1 MAIYGGFTVNG
12 LDLAPYVK
20 LDEGLKTSKFIVNGS
35 NAGRTLG
42 GTAILDVIAE
52 KHRLDVIFRELTST
66 ESQIVLGC
74 VNSGANTVTYEDPQD
89 GMITIIMYYSS
100 WSAGVKSVMPGIH
113 QTVWSGVS
121 FSLVE
126 I

>member
-12 LDLAPYVK
+12 VNLAPYIK
-20 LDEGLKTSKFIVNGS
+20 IDEGLKPSKFVVNGP

-52 KHRLDVIFRELTST
+52 KHRIDVTCRDLTSA
-66 ESQIVLGC
+66 ECQIVLGTL
-74 VNSGANTVTYEDPQD
+74 STGPNTVTYEDPED
-89 GMITIIMYYSS
+89 GMLTISAYYSS
-100 WSAGVKSVMPGIH
+100 WSTGVKRVKANGN
-113 QTVWSGVS
+113 QTFWSGTS